1 MQGLYHM
8 LVEEQKYLE
17 KIIDKLRKE
26 LLTAPEGWRLCS
38 FVLTGNSR
46 AFFCKDPDVIS
57 VACQIIHIT
66 FPFYSNLFHYGID
79 RECGKRLKK
88 DLPVHGSNGISDD
101 LAASNVL
108 FSALLQKE

>member
-1 MQGLYHM
+1 M

-46 AFFCKDPDVIS
+46 AFFVRIQMSFLFYFIYSIMELTGS
-57 VACQIIHIT
+57 VVR
-66 FPFYSNLFHYGID
+66 G
-79 RECGKRLKK
+79 LKK
-88 DLPVHGSNGISDD
+88 IFLSMVAMVYPMTWL
-101 LAASNVL
+101 LAMFSFLLCYRKSEL
-108 FSALLQKE
+108 FRSF

>member
-46 AFFCKDPDVIS
+46 AFFVRIQMSFLCLPDYSYHIS
-57 VACQIIHIT
+57 
-66 FPFYSNLFHYGID
+66 FLLYLFHYGID

-88 DLPVHGSNGISDD
+88 DVYPMTWL
-101 LAASNVL
+101 LAMFSFLLCYRKSEL
-108 FSALLQKE
+108 FRSF

>member
-1 MQGLYHM
+1 M

-17 KIIDKLRKE
+17 KIIDKLRKG

-46 AFFCKDPDVIS
+46 AFFVSHFCCLPDYSYHIS
-57 VACQIIHIT
+57 
-66 FPFYSNLFHYGID
+66 FLLYLFHYGID

-88 DLPVHGSNGISDD
+88 DLPVHGSNGIFDD

>member
-1 MQGLYHM
+1 M

-46 AFFCKDPDVIS
+46 AFFVRIQMSFLLPARLFIS
-57 VACQIIHIT
+57 L
-66 FPFYSNLFHYGID
+66 PFYFIYSIMELTGSVV
-79 RECGKRLKK
+79 RGLKRR
-88 DLPVHGSNGISDD
+88 ISDD

>member
-46 AFFCKDPDVIS
+46 AFCKDPDVIS

-66 FPFYSNLFHYGID
+66 FPFYFIYSIMELTGSVV
-79 RECGKRLKK
+79 RGLKK
-88 DLPVHGSNGISDD
+88 TYIR
-101 LAASNVL
+101 
-108 FSALLQKE
+108 

>member
-38 FVLTGNSR
+38 IDRKFTGI
-46 AFFCKDPDVIS
+46 FCKDPDVIS

-66 FPFYSNLFHYGID
+66 FPFYFIYSIMELTGSVV
-79 RECGKRLKK
+79 RGLKK
-88 DLPVHGSNGISDD
+88 TYIR
-101 LAASNVL
+101 
-108 FSALLQKE
+108 

>member
-26 LLTAPEGWRLCS
+26 LLPAPEGWRLCS

-46 AFFCKDPDVIS
+46 AFFVRIQMSFLLPARLFIS
-57 VACQIIHIT
+57 H
-66 FPFYSNLFHYGID
+66 FLFT
-79 RECGKRLKK
+79 
-88 DLPVHGSNGISDD
+88 
-101 LAASNVL
+101 L
-108 FSALLQKE
+108 FIPLWN

>member
-38 FVLTGNSR
+38 FVLTRNSR
-46 AFFCKDPDVIS
+46 AFFVRIQMSFLLPARLFIS
-57 VACQIIHIT
+57 H
-66 FPFYSNLFHYGID
+66 FLFT
-79 RECGKRLKK
+79 
-88 DLPVHGSNGISDD
+88 
-101 LAASNVL
+101 L
-108 FSALLQKE
+108 FIPLWN